1 MTFDCRQLNKNSRKH
16 DLTIIITI
24 KTLLEEAVVVQLIV
38 IILRTNETDF
48 ELTIL
53 NFKSI
58 R

>member
-16 DLTIIITI
+16 NLTIIITI
-24 KTLLEEAVVVQLIV
+24 ETLLEEAVVFQLIV
-38 IILRTNETDF
+38 IILRTNKTDF